1 MKEENIKGITLVALV
16 VTIIILLILVGIS
29 IQTIMNTELFTNA
42 KETKNAVEN
51 SQNAE
56 NSIISSYDKKIKET
70 LTGNRE
76 EIKNNEYKEEEKAV
90 GTWID
95 GKNLYRKVLVKEQT
109 IEPSQTALNIKM
121 GNIENLEYI
130 WDYNIICTNNLNAN
144 VKLPY
149 LKGSKSGLDGFVWYG
164 KEYYGTTDTDVT
176 LCLRGEND
184 HDTIEKIYLI
194 LEYTKK
200 E

>member
-16 VTIIILLILVGIS
+16 VTIIILLILAGIS
-29 IQTIMNTELFTNA
+29 IQTITNMGLFNNA
-42 KETKNAVEN
+42 KEAKNAIEN
-51 SQNAE
+51 SQNVE
-56 NSIISSYDKKIKET
+56 NAIISSYYKKIEET
-70 LTGNRE
+70 LTGNRD
-76 EIKNNEYKEEEKAV
+76 EIKNNEYNEEEKAI
-90 GTWID
+90 GIWID
-95 GKNLYRKVLVKEQT
+95 GKILYRKVLVKEQT

>member
-16 VTIIILLILVGIS
+16 VTIIILLILAGIS
-29 IQTIMNTELFTNA
+29 IQTITNMGLFNNA
-42 KETKNAVEN
+42 KEAKNAIEN
-51 SQNAE
+51 SQNVE
-56 NSIISSYDKKIKET
+56 NAIISSYDKKIEET
-70 LTGNRE
+70 LTGNRD
-76 EIKNNEYKEEEKAV
+76 EIKNNEYNEEEKAI
-90 GTWID
+90 GIWID
-95 GKNLYRKVLVKEQT
+95 GKILYRKVLVKEQT

>member
-1 MKEENIKGITLVALV
+1 MALV

-176 LCLRGEND
+176 LCLIGEKNE
-184 HDTIEKIYLI
+184 I
-194 LEYTKK
+194 KK
-200 E
+200 S

>member
-16 VTIIILLILVGIS
+16 VTIIILLILAGIS
-29 IQTIMNTELFTNA
+29 IQTITNMGLFNNA
-42 KETKNAVEN
+42 KEAKNAIEN

-109 IEPSQTALNIKM
+109 IEPSQTSLNITM

>member
-1 MKEENIKGITLVALV
+1 MALV
-16 VTIIILLILVGIS
+16 VTIIILLILAGIS
-29 IQTIMNTELFTNA
+29 IQTITNMGLFNNA
-42 KETKNAVEN
+42 KEAKNAIEN
-51 SQNAE
+51 SQNVE
-56 NSIISSYDKKIKET
+56 NAIISSYDKKIEET
-70 LTGNRE
+70 LTGNRD
-76 EIKNNEYKEEEKAV
+76 EIKNNEYNEEEKAI
-90 GTWID
+90 GIWID
-95 GKNLYRKVLVKEQT
+95 GKILYRKVLVKEQT

>member
-16 VTIIILLILVGIS
+16 VTIIILLILAGIS
-29 IQTIMNTELFTNA
+29 IQTITNMGLFNNA
-42 KETKNAVEN
+42 KEAKNAIEN
-51 SQNAE
+51 SQNVE
-56 NSIISSYDKKIKET
+56 NAIISSYDKKIEET
-70 LTGNRE
+70 LTGNRDK
-76 EIKNNEYKEEEKAV
+76 IKNNEYNEEEKAI
-90 GTWID
+90 GIWID
-95 GKNLYRKVLVKEQT
+95 GKTLYRKVLVKEQT

-130 WDYNIICTNNLNAN
+130 WDYNIICTNNLNIN
-144 VKLPY
+144 IKLPY
-149 LKGSKSGLDGFVWYG
+149 LKGTKVGLDGFVWYG

>member
-1 MKEENIKGITLVALV
+1 MKEENIKGITFVALV
-16 VTIIILLILVGIS
+16 VTIIILLILAGIS
-29 IQTIMNTELFTNA
+29 IQTITNMGLFNNA
-42 KETKNAVEN
+42 KEAKNAIEN
-51 SQNAE
+51 SQNVE
-56 NSIISSYDKKIKET
+56 NAIISSYDKKIEET
-70 LTGNRE
+70 LTGNRD
-76 EIKNNEYKEEEKAV
+76 EIKNNEYNEEEKAI
-90 GTWID
+90 GIWID
-95 GKNLYRKVLVKEQT
+95 GKTLYRKVLVKEQT

-130 WDYNIICTNNLNAN
+130 WDYNIICTNNLNTN
-144 VKLPY
+144 IKLPY
-149 LKGSKSGLDGFVWYG
+149 LKGTKVGLDGFVWYG